1 MATAS
6 VAELKSLPPT
16 PIILQPKETMITR
29 HVALLALFFVAAE
42 SLKGAPDPTVESRG
56 AFIKIS
62 SGPGSVDI
70 PAELNPPQLLF
81 VRKSSILQISVTYV
95 ARNTDFE
102 TAITVYG
109 GVMAPR
115 LNAPVQAPATAT
127 VDTLKTYYYHFT
139 TLANAGRFC
148 EAVLANQEG

>member
-1 MATAS
+1 MVPQS
-6 VAELKSLPPT
+6 KDN
-16 PIILQPKETMITR
+16 MITR
-29 HVALLALFFVAAE
+29 YIALFALFFVAAK
-42 SLKGAPDPTVESRG
+42 SLKGGPDPTVESKG
-56 AFIKIS
+56 AFIKIA

-70 PAELNPPQLLF
+70 PAELNPPQLLY

-109 GVMAPR
+109 GVIAPR
-115 LNAPVQAPATAT
+115 LNVPVQAPATAT
-127 VDTLKTYYYHFT
+127 VDTLRTYYYHFS